1 MRYSTAWV
9 ALGRSVSALQ
19 HCPRSSAPL
28 LFVPQPS
35 PSHASLFVA
44 PSSRRAFAAA
54 AAGKGSR
61 TPRRFPIKAKMAH
74 AGEEGGGVFSHLRTS
89 STRGVLTRLVMS
101 LLWWSGCK
109 IAVLG
114 DLSWPHLTELRHLPP
129 TAQIV
134 ASGTSLEDFAGKEAV
149 LAQADVLLASPP
161 CGRDLMTKM
170 WHLCPQIKWVGTHL
184 IGRERRD
191 AGKGKGREGA

>member
-1 MRYSTAWV
+1 V
-9 ALGRSVSALQ
+9 
-19 HCPRSSAPL
+19 PL
-28 LFVPQPS
+28 LQPLLEKDLVPHAGSLSKRRWHTQVRKEPFLTFVPSKQ
-35 PSHASLFVA
+35 
-44 PSSRRAFAAA
+44 
-54 AAGKGSR
+54 K
-61 TPRRFPIKAKMAH
+61 
-74 AGEEGGGVFSHLRTS
+74 
-89 STRGVLTRLVMS
+89 GVLTRLVMS
-101 LLWWSGCK
+101 RLWWSGCK

-161 CGRDLMTKM
+161 CGRDLMTKL

-184 IGRERRD
+184 IERERR
-191 AGKGKGREGA
+191 APKARVGGV